1 MSMGEVDTDILTNP
15 KNSTHQFYEAEFWN
29 EVGFSGHLVYTVFC
43 LTVPML
49 ILNILTAFAIKVCI
63 IQLSSR
69 MMMMMTMMMILSQDV
84 EKVLRDAEINKL
96 KTQADYVSIVEQSF
110 LSKYQ
115 EATPSVS
122 V

>member
-1 MSMGEVDTDILTNP
+1 
-15 KNSTHQFYEAEFWN
+15 
-29 EVGFSGHLVYTVFC
+29 
-43 LTVPML
+43 
-49 ILNILTAFAIKVCI
+49 
-63 IQLSSR
+63 
-69 MMMMMTMMMILSQDV
+69 MMMTMMVILSQDV